1 MTANRQAEVHPRLS
15 GQSCPLIGEQDTMEA
30 SDWLRGAMSKV
41 SCAVNRKD
49 SGAGAEWQLGN
60 CCELHTK

>member
-15 GQSCPLIGEQDTMEA
+15 GQPCPLIGWQDTMEA
-30 SDWLRGAMSKV
+30 SDWLRDAMSKV

-49 SGAGAEWQLGN
+49 SGAGAGMAAGQL
-60 CCELHTK
+60 L